1 MVYHTDLFA
10 HTEIPCIPGVN
21 PIWSWYVILLTYC
34 WIWFANI
41 LLRIFASML
50 SVILA
55 QNFLFLWY
63 FCLVLVSG
71 WCWLCR
77 KSSKVF
83 LPLQFFRKSLRRT
96 DVNSS
101 LTVLQNRPVCMFFNL
116 SAIWVLTSFWTH
128 RSVSFIYFG
137 NFFHQFFKYCLHSA
151 FPLSVWVSKTHAQ
164 LPSRCLMDFISRA
177 DVFVSWLK
185 AWNIHQV
192 LPPPVPDPLLSA
204 VCFLQSLRNFL
215 AS

>member
-21 PIWSWYVILLTYC
+21 PIWSWHVILLTYC

-50 SVILA
+50 AVILA
-55 QNFLFLWY
+55 PNFLFLWY

-101 LTVLQNRPVCMFFNL
+101 LTVLQNWPVCMFFNL
-116 SAIWVLTSFWTH
+116 SEIWVLTSFWTH

-151 FPLSVWVSKTHAQ
+151 CLGIQDPCTVTFTMSHGFYFK
-164 LPSRCLMDFISRA
+164 SRCFCVLIESLEHPSGPASTCARSSPQRS
-177 DVFVSWLK
+177 VFPEI
-185 AWNIHQV
+185 AT
-192 LPPPVPDPLLSA
+192 
-204 VCFLQSLRNFL
+204 
-215 AS
+215 